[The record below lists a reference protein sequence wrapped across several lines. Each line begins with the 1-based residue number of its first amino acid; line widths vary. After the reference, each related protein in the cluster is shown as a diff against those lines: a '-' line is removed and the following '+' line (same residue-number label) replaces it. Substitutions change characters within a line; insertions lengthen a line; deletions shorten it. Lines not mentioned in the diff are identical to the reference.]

1 MNLEDLI
8 KLAGVTKSPYDTPV
22 QEQPTEIEEQP
33 VMDDNEGMRAL
44 IALVTPEQLN
54 QLQGNAPVE
63 EEGFANSGDEY
74 AGEPEEYKGTLG
86 SPADLSLRRYLGANG
101 EHVTVDETKVYE
113 DHKVEDINEAWQA
126 YKLNE
131 RPSDFAKMLG
141 TRPPDAIGPRS
152 KPKTP
157 SPAPR
162 VGEPVPGI
170 RQPSEPDPI
179 IGPSAGDPVMPGISS
194 ANLDGDMP
202 DEPSKPMPAIDP
214 KDLDGDMP
222 ATRSQPSMGKD
233 VFGRDKAKL
242 AQKDRDFMK
251 YMQRVMNSATNT
263 DKPLEEEPNEANAF
277 IKAKIDA
284 EKAGEDEFT
293 VDGKKFKV
301 KDSADLD
308 RLKKLAGAQQVD
320 EAPFPGEY
328 DYSDDKYDAD
338 GAVTGVNDRDVDLRF
353 AKWSKD
359 TPSQLMAVINKLNLT
374 PDEAW
379 QMGNRDN
386 FADVD
391 IVVDYHDKFTDRFD
405 TSGMS
410 DDEITDAIDID
421 GGTAWMDSPEHDALY
436 DEVINPLCKAMGM
449 EGGNVE
455 ECGQALMKYI
465 DDTPPQES
473 VIRLKNLAGV

>member
-22 QEQPTEIEEQP
+22 QEQPAEIEEQP

-126 YKLNE
+126 YKLDE

-141 TRPPDAIGPRS
+141 TRPPDAIGPKS
-152 KPKTP
+152 K
-157 SPAPR
+157 ARGR

-179 IGPSAGDPVMPGISS
+179 IGPSAGDPVGEPVPEPREPKPAQPPIIGPSAGDPVMPGISS
-194 ANLDGDMP
+194 ADLDGDMP

-222 ATRSQPSMGKD
+222 ADPDTPDMGKD

-251 YMQRVMNSATNT
+251 YMQRIMNSATNT

-301 KDSADLD
+301 REVNEYMAQESAKNESLDS
-308 RLKKLAGAQQVD
+308 LKKLAG
-320 EAPFPGEY
+320 
-328 DYSDDKYDAD
+328 
-338 GAVTGVNDRDVDLRF
+338 
-353 AKWSKD
+353 
-359 TPSQLMAVINKLNLT
+359 I
-374 PDEAW
+374 
-379 QMGNRDN
+379 
-386 FADVD
+386 
-391 IVVDYHDKFTDRFD
+391 
-405 TSGMS
+405 
-410 DDEITDAIDID
+410 
-421 GGTAWMDSPEHDALY
+421 
-436 DEVINPLCKAMGM
+436 
-449 EGGNVE
+449 
-455 ECGQALMKYI
+455 
-465 DDTPPQES
+465 
-473 VIRLKNLAGV
+473 

>member
-202 DEPSKPMPAIDP
+202 DEPSRPMPAIDP

-222 ATRSQPSMGKD
+222 ATPSQPSMGKD

-251 YMQRVMNSATNT
+251 YMQRIMNSATNT
-263 DKPLEEEPNEANAF
+263 DKPLEEEPNEANKF

-284 EKAGEDEFT
+284 EKAGEDEFE
-293 VDGKKFKV
+293 VNGKKFKV
-301 KDSADLD
+301 EQVNAYLEDTQESVNEGGMKQAEIEVQDWVKKYEDNMGVNGDSLPEGYLQAMLNTGIMSDAFD
-308 RLKKLAGAQQVD
+308 QD
-320 EAPFPGEY
+320 EYIAFNEKNGYE
-328 DYSDDKYDAD
+328 DDGDWDEDDHDKFMASSPITSGMFSEIRAIQEKYGIDEQ
-338 GAVTGVNDRDVDLRF
+338 GVND
-353 AKWSKD
+353 
-359 TPSQLMAVINKLNLT
+359 I
-374 PDEAW
+374 
-379 QMGNRDN
+379 MGYFESMNR
-386 FADVD
+386 
-391 IVVDYHDKFTDRFD
+391 
-405 TSGMS
+405 
-410 DDEITDAIDID
+410 
-421 GGTAWMDSPEHDALY
+421 
-436 DEVINPLCKAMGM
+436 
-449 EGGNVE
+449 
-455 ECGQALMKYI
+455 MK
-465 DDTPPQES
+465 T
-473 VIRLKNLAGV
+473 LAGV

>member
-22 QEQPTEIEEQP
+22 QEQPAEIEEQP

-152 KPKTP
+152 KPK
-157 SPAPR
+157 APR

-194 ANLDGDMP
+194 ADLDGDMP

-233 VFGRDKAKL
+233 VFGRDRAKL

-251 YMQRVMNSATNT
+251 YMQRIMNSATNT
-263 DKPLEEEPNEANAF
+263 DKPLEEEPNEANKF
-277 IKAKIDA
+277 IKAKVDA

-301 KDSADLD
+301 REVNEYMQEHHQKDA
-308 RLKKLAGAQQVD
+308 
-320 EAPFPGEY
+320 E
-328 DYSDDKYDAD
+328 
-338 GAVTGVNDRDVDLRF
+338 
-353 AKWSKD
+353 
-359 TPSQLMAVINKLNLT
+359 
-374 PDEAW
+374 
-379 QMGNRDN
+379 GNT
-386 FADVD
+386 
-391 IVVDYHDKFTDRFD
+391 IPH
-405 TSGMS
+405 
-410 DDEITDAIDID
+410 DDEVT
-421 GGTAWMDSPEHDALY
+421 
-436 DEVINPLCKAMGM
+436 
-449 EGGNVE
+449 EGN
-455 ECGQALMKYI
+455 
-465 DDTPPQES
+465 ES
-473 VIRLKNLAGV
+473 VIRLMKLAGI